1 MMYLRRVL
9 KKLCGVALA
18 LGSLSASAQDLGH
31 DLQPRLNSRLAE
43 SPRAVLAHSR
53 SPRVRNAQDLGAAP
67 SEMPLS
73 GMTLV
78 FRRTPAQQ
86 AALDELL
93 LQQQTPGSPAYRHWL
108 TPETFASRFGV
119 ADADILTTENW
130 LETYGFHIDNVSR
143 SRDRINFSGTAGQV
157 QRAFGTQL
165 HRYQVEGAI
174 HLAST
179 SDLTLPAQLASM
191 TAAVLHLSDFR
202 PKPAWKLTPHLT
214 DATTG
219 AHYFLPTDIA
229 VMYDFPSLTSGAF
242 GSLVP
247 TVPIAVVGQSYVNTG
262 FPSAIETF
270 STYASVN
277 YNPVL
282 PILVPG
288 SGPEAISYGDEGE
301 SEIDLEYIRTGNG
314 FTGSPFF
321 VFVGD
326 SPNYSVFD
334 ALAFAITDNIAPVL
348 SISYGAC
355 EPLLSTTELDQWN
368 ALFQQAAAQGQ
379 TIVASSGDSGSTGCA
394 PESNTPG
401 ITPAIQQSVA
411 VNFPASSPYVT
422 AVGGTQLASGT
433 FAVGNTQYWS
443 PYLSQSA
450 SLETL
455 LSYAPEVVWNEGSAD
470 NGIVAGGGGSSSYFP
485 RPAWQTNFPNMPQG
499 NYRLVPDIALQSS
512 ISSPGFVFCTTDP
525 NLLAQEGQT
534 SSCANGLIGSNQK
547 FTLAGGTSFAAPIF
561 AGMVA
566 LLNAAQ
572 KANGL
577 GNLNPQLY
585 QLASVPATYASAF
598 HDITSGTIACVAGA
612 TNCIA
617 ATQADYPAQTG
628 YDEATGLGSIDV
640 SALLAAWPA
649 GTTASLLPTATG
661 IVVPTGAT
669 TTAGETLPLQ
679 INVGTIYIGP
689 IQPIPTGT
697 VSVAIDGAAVPPP
710 LTLAPTS
717 DPASDQS
724 VAPYN
729 LVISSTPGYH
739 LVTATYSGDALH
751 APSSGTYSFV
761 VGSVE
766 ASGTFTL
773 AAPGLTIA
781 ANGTG
786 TTTVTVTPAG
796 GYDGELTWTLGI
808 TGGPTTPLNGCYKIQ
823 PTVVNNITT
832 ANLSLGV
839 GTACQSA
846 SPSYRGQF
854 KAVGAQ
860 QSTASPVQQRGL
872 PAEAAYAV
880 LLLCGCVARGRRTW
894 RSLFLLIVLVL
905 GAMAAGPMGCGGGS
919 GSGSAATTPTPPAS
933 TSTPTASTYTMTLT
947 GTDSVNGAI
956 TSSTAFKLTVN

>member
-1 MMYLRRVL
+1 
-9 KKLCGVALA
+9 
-18 LGSLSASAQDLGH
+18 
-31 DLQPRLNSRLAE
+31 
-43 SPRAVLAHSR
+43 
-53 SPRVRNAQDLGAAP
+53 
-67 SEMPLS
+67 
-73 GMTLV
+73 MTLV

-108 TPETFASRFGV
+108 TPETFAARFGV

-165 HRYQVEGAI
+165 HHYQVEGAI
-174 HLAST
+174 HLASA
-179 SDLTLPAQLASM
+179 SDLTLPAQLASI

-202 PKPAWKLTPHLT
+202 PKPAWKVDAHLTPHLT

-219 AHYFLPTDIA
+219 AHYFLPADIA
-229 VMYDFPSLTSGAF
+229 TMYDFPSLTTGAV
-242 GSLVP
+242 GSLAP
-247 TVPIAVVGQSYVNTG
+247 TVQIAVVGQSYVNTG
-262 FPSAIETF
+262 TPSAIDTF
-270 STYASVN
+270 FRSGVVDNS
-277 YNPVL
+277 PVL

-301 SEIDLEYIRTGNG
+301 SEIDLEYIKTGGG
-314 FTGSPFF
+314 FTGNPFF

-334 ALAFAITDNIAPVL
+334 ALAFAIADNIAPVL

-355 EPLLSTTELDQWN
+355 EPLISTTELDQWN

-379 TIVASSGDSGSTGCA
+379 TIVASSGDSGSTSCA
-394 PESNTPG
+394 PESNASG

-411 VNFPASSPYVT
+411 VSFPASSPYVT
-422 AVGGTQLASGT
+422 AVGGTQLVPGT
-433 FAVGNTQYWS
+433 FAVGNTQYWG
-443 PYLSQSA
+443 PYLPLA
-450 SLETL
+450 PSLETL
-455 LSYAPEVVWNEGSAD
+455 LSYVPEVVWNEGSAS

-485 RPAWQTNFPNMPQG
+485 RPAWQTTFPGMPAG

-512 ISSPGFVFCTTDP
+512 ISSPGFVFCTSDP
-525 NLLAQEGQT
+525 SLLAQEGQT
-534 SSCANGLIGSNQK
+534 ASCANGLLGSNQR

-566 LLNAAQ
+566 LLNAAE

-585 QLASVPATYASAF
+585 QLAAVPATYASAF

-612 TNCIA
+612 TNCTSA
-617 ATQADYPAQTG
+617 SQADYPAQTG
-628 YDEATGLGSIDV
+628 YDEATGLGSIDF
-640 SALLAAWPA
+640 SALLAAWPSGA
-649 GTTASLLPTATG
+649 TASLLPTYTG
-661 IVVPTGAT
+661 IIPPTGAT

-710 LTLAPTS
+710 LTLAPTG

-739 LVTATYSGDALH
+739 VVTATYSGDALH
-751 APSSGTYSFV
+751 APSTGTYSFL

-796 GYDGELTWTLGI
+796 GYDGELTWTLAI
-808 TGGPTTPLNGCYKIQ
+808 TGGSTTPLNGCYKIQ

-839 GTACQSA
+839 GTACQAA

-854 KAVGAQ
+854 KSMGAQ
-860 QSTASPVQQRGL
+860 QSTARPAPQPGL
-872 PAEAAYAV
+872 PAGAAYAV
-880 LLLCGCVARGRRTW
+880 LLLCGCLAGGRRTC
-894 RSLFLLIVLVL
+894 RNLLLLIVLVL
-905 GAMAAGPMGCGGGS
+905 GAMAAGPMGCGGGNGS
-919 GSGSAATTPTPPAS
+919 GSGTTTPPPS
-933 TSTPTASTYTMTLT
+933 TSTSSASTYTMALT

-956 TSSTAFKLTVN
+956 RASTTFKLTVN